1 MGDSEMLI
9 AQTSSAMGYSTA
21 GHNSIANVDGAS
33 NIIQEANAVSG
44 VTGDFPASTTS
55 ANALNMDLNATTQG
69 PYVNKTYEGK
79 PTVGMATIDQGVANF
94 ENAGVVSSGA
104 SAYDSFANGSITGEA
119 VSAENGDGSHD
130 AGASAA
136 EPLLEDGSVLAM
148 SAEEDRLWSIVRTNS
163 LDFDAWVAL
172 IEETEKVAEGNLLKI
187 RRVYDA
193 FLAEFPLCYG
203 YWKKYAEHEATSS
216 TEKAVEVYERAVLG
230 VTYSVDI
237 WLHYCRFAISKYED
251 PEVIRRLF
259 ERGLAYVGTDYLSYS
274 LWDEYIEYEYR
285 QQDWCRIAMIYTRI
299 FESPILYLDKYY
311 NSFKELAANR
321 PLSELRT
328 AEEAA
333 AAASSVSEVIDQLNE
348 GEVPPDASGQSPKLV
363 SAGLT
368 EAEELEK
375 YIAIREEMYKKAKE
389 FDSKIA
395 GFETAIGRPYFHVK
409 PLNVAELENWHN
421 YLNFIEREGDFS
433 KVSTYLPNHLSVRQ
447 GGSLLSYLRGL
458 SIPQRSTSYA
468 YLPVLCVICLFLWCS
483 MPQRDDIIIFCVY
496 QVVKLYER
504 CLIACANYP
513 EYWIRYVK
521 SMEAHGS
528 MDLAENALIRATQVF
543 VKRQPEIHLFA
554 AWFKEH
560 NGDILAARAAY
571 ELVHTEIS
579 PGLLEAIIKHA
590 NMERRL
596 GNLDDALAVYE
607 QAIAIEKGKEHSQAL
622 PVLFAQY
629 ARFLYLATGKVE
641 KAREVLDEAP
651 EHVQLSKPF
660 LEILIFMEAVM
671 PLPKRIDRLDTLVEK
686 FIIPNTD
693 SPNTASIAEREDVS
707 TIFLEFVDLVGDAQA
722 IKKAHDRHLKIFLH
736 NRMASQLKKRQAEDV
751 LASDKSKLMKPDA
764 SVPSSVQSL
773 MGAYPGVQ
781 NQWTAGYG
789 VQPQTWP
796 HVTQAPAQQW
806 NPAYAQQTAA
816 YGGYTASYATP
827 QVSTSVAQTASYGAY
842 PPTYPAQAAPQQ
854 SYAQPAATAATAP
867 SQQAASV
874 PQAYYGTYY

>member
-433 KVSTYLPNHLSVRQ
+433 KV
-447 GGSLLSYLRGL
+447 
-458 SIPQRSTSYA
+458 
-468 YLPVLCVICLFLWCS
+468 
-483 MPQRDDIIIFCVY
+483 
-496 QVVKLYER
+496 VKLYER